1 MMNIEG
7 ITCIAIVIIC
17 YVLGI
22 SVKASI
28 IGDKWIPTIVGV
40 SGGILGVIALYA
52 MPGYPANDLI
62 SAFAIGS
69 ASGLASTGADQAVKQ
84 LKGK

>member
-1 MMNIEG
+1 MNIEG
-7 ITCIAIVIIC
+7 VTCIAIIIIC
-17 YVLGI
+17 YLIGMT
-22 SVKASI
+22 VKASAVN
-28 IGDKWIPTIVGV
+28 DKWIPTIVGV
-40 SGGILGVIALYA
+40 FGGVLGVIALYA